1 MDSAGNPPAAL
12 IWRRFPD
19 LPRLWAGLA
28 LLVLTGAIV
37 LGLLSPPEPAFAPNR
52 TVGPVPAAER
62 GDNFAFYTH
71 VVERVRRGQDYD
83 QAALEELRA
92 LHGPVRPFLTIRP
105 PLLAAAL
112 ARLPDLRIARLLLVV
127 LTIAVV
133 VLWVQRLDVVRSG
146 LAWPAWCALIMVG
159 GVGLAASDNRLILMH
174 EAWSGLLMALS
185 LALRTPRRFVAA
197 AIVGLL
203 AALIREFAMAY
214 LLVMAA
220 LALIERRRT
229 EAAAFGGALAISLAA
244 LGLHA
249 HAVMALETAADPAS
263 PGWVKFSG
271 WPFVLS
277 TASENLIVL
286 TAGHWAAA
294 VIVPLA
300 VAGALDWKS
309 PLGLRVAVLL
319 AGMVAGFMVLGR
331 PMQATWG
338 FMMQPLLAVGLC
350 LAPLALWDLAWS
362 AFRPAP
368 RGNA

>member
-1 MDSAGNPPAAL
+1 MDSAAGRDVAASS
-12 IWRRFPD
+12 RRLLG
-19 LPRLWAGLA
+19 LPRAWAGLA
-28 LLVLTGAIV
+28 LAMLAAVIA

-52 TVGPVPAAER
+52 TIGPVPAAER

-71 VVERVRRGQDYD
+71 VVERVRHGQDYD
-83 QAALEELRA
+83 QAALAELRA
-92 LHGPVRPFLTIRP
+92 LHGPGRPCLTIRP
-105 PLLAAAL
+105 PLLAVAL
-112 ARLPDLRIARLLLVV
+112 ARLPDPRIARGLLVL
-127 LTIAVV
+127 LTLAVV
-133 VLWVQRLDVVRSG
+133 LAWVWRLHDIEPG
-146 LAWPAWCALIMVG
+146 LVWPAWCALAMVG
-159 GVGLAASDNRLILMH
+159 VVGMTAFDDRLILMH

-185 LALRTPRRFVAA
+185 LALRTPRRFAA
-197 AIVGLL
+197 AVGLGLL
-203 AALIREFAMAY
+203 AALVREFGMAY

-229 EAAAFGGALAISLAA
+229 EAAAFGLALAISLAA

-249 HAVMALETAADPAS
+249 HAVMALETSADPTS

-286 TAGHWAAA
+286 TAGRWAAA

-309 PLGLRVAVLL
+309 PLGLRLAVLL
-319 AGMVAGFMVLGR
+319 TGMVAGFMVLGR

-338 FMMQPLLAVGLC
+338 FMMQPLLAAGLC
-350 LAPLALWDLAWS
+350 LAPLALWDLLRGAL
-362 AFRPAP
+362 RPAP
-368 RGNA
+368 RGSA